1 MPAKTLYVKDEQLW
15 EKAKRLAGH
24 QGFSGVIM
32 RLLAKWVADKEKQE
46 AMKSGKE
53 FSAIELWVG
62 GDEHQMWHPKDPL
75 GGDHKIA
82 FTGRL
87 LHSSEHEV
95 VLGVYPQV
103 DVYQMGGGQ
112 LVVYRTWRPPFLIDS
127 GLSPGYDGGA
137 TYKIFSD
144 IEELL
149 QNSEVLDTN
158 WTGHPEEDQLQAL
171 VERPRTVRERLI
183 ITIAEHVK
191 LEHPQRSAVWQK
203 EYVREFL
210 LGLNNTRLGPPK
222 DGEYTE
228 QEIDQC
234 YEDEEQAACDLRF
247 QQNIASALGA
257 ELVVRIDQ
265 SPHVSSP
272 TPQIGRNEAAK

>member
-24 QGFSGVIM
+24 QGFSRVIM
-32 RLLAKWVADKEKQE
+32 QLLGKWVADKEKQN
-46 AMKSGKE
+46 AVKSGKE
-53 FSAIELWVG
+53 FSEIELWVG
-62 GDEHQMWHPKDPL
+62 GREHQTWHPKDPL
-75 GGDHKIA
+75 EGDYKIA

-87 LHSSEHEV
+87 LHSSEREIL
-95 VLGVYPQV
+95 LGVYPQV
-103 DVYQMGGGQ
+103 DVYQVGGGQ
-112 LVVYRTWRPPFLIDS
+112 LVVYRTWRASFFELGTAPDH
-127 GLSPGYDGGA
+127 GA
-137 TYKIFSD
+137 TYVVFSD
-144 IEELL
+144 YEDLI
-149 QNSEVLDTN
+149 QRSEALDTN
-158 WTGHPEEDQLQAL
+158 WTDHPEEDQLQAL

-183 ITIAEHVK
+183 LSIAEHVK

-210 LGLNNTRLGPPK
+210 LGLNNTRFGPPQ

-234 YEDEEQAACDLRF
+234 YEDEKQAACDLRF
-247 QQNIASALGA
+247 QQNIANALGA

-265 SPHVSSP
+265 FPHVSSP
-272 TPQIGRNEAAK
+272 SPQIGSHEASE